1 MTTTTTAQAEAS
13 APPARFPM
21 RALLILSFGV
31 LVTVTAESLPA
42 GMMPEMSADLGVSS
56 MQIGLLISV
65 WALTVILTSIP
76 LSKAVSRVDRRLVVG
91 LSPGVFAL
99 ANLATALAPSYGFAF
114 AMRIAAAAAHGVFW
128 AVVIVYASSLLAP
141 SHLGRGLAI
150 VTAGGTAATVA
161 GLPAAT
167 LLAQAVGWR
176 AAFVV
181 LGGIAL
187 VIGVIV
193 LRGMPRYVPARD
205 VTADRVRGF
214 WRDPSLPALAAFGA
228 SAVLI
233 AVAQFASFTYIRP
246 YLEVSAAIGTE
257 WAAMLLFAYGIAGM
271 VGVVAAGFLA
281 DRFPRSSLVAIL
293 VAFAVAFAVLTVA
306 AGALAAVIG
315 ALLVWTSRSERSSRS
330 CRRRSCA
337 SPPSARARSRA
348 PASSCCSTSASRWAR
363 GWVASWAARPR
374 PPSPPRCRRRPW
386 SLRPCSEWW
395 ASCLPGRGS
404 RRQLRAEPAAAPA
417 SVIAQCLL
425 GLRPRPPGAHRT
437 PRMSASTGFTEN
449 HRATPRPIEMKPR
462 IVK

>member
-1 MTTTTTAQAEAS
+1 MTTTTTAPAGAS
-13 APPARFPM
+13 APPSRFPM

-65 WALTVILTSIP
+65 WALTVIVTSIP
-76 LSKAVSRVDRRLVVG
+76 LSRALGRVDRRLVVG
-91 LSPGVFAL
+91 VSLGVFAL

-114 AMRIAAAAAHGVFW
+114 AMRIGAAAAHGVFW
-128 AVVIVYASSLLAP
+128 AVVIVYATSLLAP

-193 LRGMPRYVPARD
+193 MRGMPRYVPARE

-246 YLEVSAAIGTE
+246 YLEVSARIEAE
-257 WAAMLLFAYGIAGM
+257 WAAALLFAYGMAGM
-271 VGVVAAGFLA
+271 VGVVVAGFLA
-281 DRFPRSSLVAIL
+281 DRFPRSALVAIL
-293 VAFAVAFAVLTVA
+293 AAFAVAFAVLTVA
-306 AGALAAVIG
+306 AGALAAVVG
-315 ALLVWTSRSERSSRS
+315 ALLVWGFAIGALFPLLQTTLMRIATERTRTL
-330 CRRRSCA
+330 A
-337 SPPSARARSRA
+337 SAGIVVLFNVGIAVGPWLGGITGGETAPAVTTAVSAAAMVLAAVLGTVGVVLARARLA
-348 PASSCCSTSASRWAR
+348 ASAVR
-363 GWVASWAARPR
+363 
-374 PPSPPRCRRRPW
+374 
-386 SLRPCSEWW
+386 
-395 ASCLPGRGS
+395 
-404 RRQLRAEPAAAPA
+404 
-417 SVIAQCLL
+417 
-425 GLRPRPPGAHRT
+425 
-437 PRMSASTGFTEN
+437 
-449 HRATPRPIEMKPR
+449 
-462 IVK
+462 

>member
-1 MTTTTTAQAEAS
+1 MTTTTTAPAEAS

-42 GMMPEMSADLGVSS
+42 GMMPEMSADLRVSS

-76 LSKAVSRVDRRLVVG
+76 LSKAVSRIDRRLVVG
-91 LSPGVFAL
+91 ISLAVFAL
-99 ANLATALAPSYGFAF
+99 ANLATALAPSYGVAF

-128 AVVIVYASSLLAP
+128 AVVIVYATSLLAP

-205 VTADRVRGF
+205 VAADRVRGF

-246 YLEVSAAIGTE
+246 YLEVSAMIGTE
-257 WAAMLLFAYGIAGM
+257 WAAMLLFAYGMAGM

-315 ALLVWTSRSERSSRS
+315 ALLVWGFAIGALFPLLQTTLMRIATERTRTL
-330 CRRRSCA
+330 A
-337 SPPSARARSRA
+337 SAGIVVLFNVGIAVGPWLGGLVGGESAPTVTTAVSAAAMVVAAVLGVVGVVLARARLA
-348 PASSCCSTSASRWAR
+348 AS
-363 GWVASWAARPR
+363 
-374 PPSPPRCRRRPW
+374 
-386 SLRPCSEWW
+386 
-395 ASCLPGRGS
+395 
-404 RRQLRAEPAAAPA
+404 
-417 SVIAQCLL
+417 AQ
-425 GLRPRPPGAHRT
+425 G
-437 PRMSASTGFTEN
+437 
-449 HRATPRPIEMKPR
+449 
-462 IVK
+462 

>member
-56 MQIGLLISV
+56 MQIGMLISV

-91 LSPGVFAL
+91 LSLGVFAL

-141 SHLGRGLAI
+141 SHLGWGLAI

-315 ALLVWTSRSERSSRS
+315 ALLVWGFAIGALFPLLQTTLMRIATERTRTL
-330 CRRRSCA
+330 A
-337 SPPSARARSRA
+337 SAGIVVLFNVGIAVGPWLGGLVGGETAPTVTTAVSAAAMVVAAVLGVVGVVLARARLA
-348 PASSCCSTSASRWAR
+348 AS
-363 GWVASWAARPR
+363 
-374 PPSPPRCRRRPW
+374 
-386 SLRPCSEWW
+386 
-395 ASCLPGRGS
+395 
-404 RRQLRAEPAAAPA
+404 
-417 SVIAQCLL
+417 AQ
-425 GLRPRPPGAHRT
+425 G
-437 PRMSASTGFTEN
+437 
-449 HRATPRPIEMKPR
+449 
-462 IVK
+462 

>member
-315 ALLVWTSRSERSSRS
+315 ALLVWGFAIGALFPLLQTTLMRIATERTRTL
-330 CRRRSCA
+330 A
-337 SPPSARARSRA
+337 SAGIVVLFNVGIAVGPWLGGLVGGETAPTVTTAVSAAAMVVAAVLGVVGVVLARARLA
-348 PASSCCSTSASRWAR
+348 AS
-363 GWVASWAARPR
+363 
-374 PPSPPRCRRRPW
+374 
-386 SLRPCSEWW
+386 
-395 ASCLPGRGS
+395 
-404 RRQLRAEPAAAPA
+404 
-417 SVIAQCLL
+417 AQ
-425 GLRPRPPGAHRT
+425 G
-437 PRMSASTGFTEN
+437 
-449 HRATPRPIEMKPR
+449 
-462 IVK
+462 

>member
-1 MTTTTTAQAEAS
+1 MTTTTTALAEAS

-65 WALTVILTSIP
+65 WALTVILTNIP

-91 LSPGVFAL
+91 VSLGVFAL
-99 ANLATALAPSYGFAF
+99 ANLATALAPSYAFAF

-128 AVVIVYASSLLAP
+128 AVVIVYATSLLAP

-167 LLAQAVGWR
+167 LLAQWVGWR

-205 VTADRVRGF
+205 AAADRVRGF

-246 YLEVSAAIGTE
+246 YLEVSATIGTE
-257 WAAMLLFAYGIAGM
+257 WAAMLLFAYGMAGM

-281 DRFPRSSLVAIL
+281 DRFPRSSLVVIL
-293 VAFAVAFAVLTVA
+293 AAFAVAFAVLTVA

-315 ALLVWTSRSERSSRS
+315 ALLVWGFAIGALFPLLQTTLMRIATERTRTL
-330 CRRRSCA
+330 A
-337 SPPSARARSRA
+337 SAGIVVLFNVGIAVGPWLGGLVGGESAPTVTTAVSAAAMVVAAVLGAVGVVLARARLA
-348 PASSCCSTSASRWAR
+348 AS
-363 GWVASWAARPR
+363 
-374 PPSPPRCRRRPW
+374 
-386 SLRPCSEWW
+386 
-395 ASCLPGRGS
+395 
-404 RRQLRAEPAAAPA
+404 
-417 SVIAQCLL
+417 AQ
-425 GLRPRPPGAHRT
+425 A
-437 PRMSASTGFTEN
+437 
-449 HRATPRPIEMKPR
+449 
-462 IVK
+462 

>member
-1 MTTTTTAQAEAS
+1 MTTTTTALAEAS

-91 LSPGVFAL
+91 VSLGVFAL
-99 ANLATALAPSYGFAF
+99 ANLATALAPSYAFAF

-128 AVVIVYASSLLAP
+128 AVVIVYATSLLAP

-167 LLAQAVGWR
+167 LLAQWVGWR

-205 VTADRVRGF
+205 AAADRVRGF

-246 YLEVSAAIGTE
+246 YLEVSATIGTE
-257 WAAMLLFAYGIAGM
+257 WAAMLLFAYGMAGM

-281 DRFPRSSLVAIL
+281 DRFPRSSLVVIL
-293 VAFAVAFAVLTVA
+293 AAFAVAFAVLTVA

-315 ALLVWTSRSERSSRS
+315 ALLVWGFAIGALFPLLQTTLMRIATERTRTL
-330 CRRRSCA
+330 A
-337 SPPSARARSRA
+337 SAGIVVLFNVGIAVGPWLGGLVGGESAPTVTTAVSAAAMVVAAVLGAVGVVLARARLA
-348 PASSCCSTSASRWAR
+348 AS
-363 GWVASWAARPR
+363 
-374 PPSPPRCRRRPW
+374 
-386 SLRPCSEWW
+386 
-395 ASCLPGRGS
+395 
-404 RRQLRAEPAAAPA
+404 
-417 SVIAQCLL
+417 AQ
-425 GLRPRPPGAHRT
+425 A
-437 PRMSASTGFTEN
+437 
-449 HRATPRPIEMKPR
+449 
-462 IVK
+462 